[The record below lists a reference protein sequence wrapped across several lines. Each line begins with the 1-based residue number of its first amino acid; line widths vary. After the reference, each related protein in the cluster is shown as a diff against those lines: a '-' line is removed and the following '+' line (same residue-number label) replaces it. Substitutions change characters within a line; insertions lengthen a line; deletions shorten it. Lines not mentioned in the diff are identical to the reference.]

1 MMIKNSCFIRGLQ
14 GLKNLLS
21 QYFVR
26 KSRFMHCGKN
36 VLLIPPFSGG
46 RNIFFGDD
54 VYIGPGACLST
65 PNASIT
71 FKGHTSVGEALTIHT
86 GNHARILGMF
96 HCDITEKIKPKG
108 LDKDVIIEEDVWI
121 GSRVTILSGVIVGR
135 GATVA
140 AGAVVVKDVPP
151 YSVVGGVPAKVIKFY
166 WTVDEIIEHEA
177 YIYSKEERYSK
188 EVLNNIQNGFA
199 NK

>member
-1 MMIKNSCFIRGLQ
+1 
-14 GLKNLLS
+14 
-21 QYFVR
+21 
-26 KSRFMHCGKN
+26 
-36 VLLIPPFSGG
+36 
-46 RNIFFGDD
+46 
-54 VYIGPGACLST
+54 
-65 PNASIT
+65 
-71 FKGHTSVGEALTIHT
+71 
-86 GNHARILGMF
+86 MF

-108 LDKDVIIEEDVWI
+108 LDKDVIKEEDVWI

-199 NK
+199 NQ